1 MIAYNNIQAV
11 YFLGIGGIGMSA
23 LARYFKLR
31 GKLVAGYDRSPSPL
45 TQEMEKEGIAIHFTD
60 EVSAIPRSFLEL
72 PKTDVLVVITP
83 AIPANHTE
91 LNFFKE
97 EGYTL
102 VKRSEVLG
110 LITRETFGIGIAGTH
125 GKTTTSAITS
135 HLLEASALKPAAF
148 VGGIMANY
156 GTNFLPGMGGISVM
170 EADEFDRS
178 FLRLHPSVAVITA
191 MDPDHLDIY
200 GTEENFREGFL
211 QYASQ
216 VVDGGKLIVH
226 ESLCPFFKDKAFIS
240 YGIGET
246 ADVRAKNIRVENGRF
261 VFDIDGIFTL
271 ENLSLAMPGR
281 HNVSNAVA
289 ALSAAYFAGAPL
301 DKLALALASFKG
313 VKRRFELM
321 AENAGKVYI
330 DDYAHHPKE
339 LDACISAARELFPG
353 KRIFGAFQP
362 HLFSRT
368 RDFAE
373 GFAQSLSALD
383 YLYLLPIYPAR
394 ELPIEGVT
402 SEFLQAQ
409 ISCPNEIV
417 SKTDLAKSV
426 SLDLGNFD
434 VLLTMGAG
442 DIDQVVGDLQKIIS
456 A

>member
-83 AIPANHTE
+83 AIPASHTE

-135 HLLEASALKPAAF
+135 HLLEASGLKPAAF

-216 VVDGGKLIVH
+216 VVDGGKLIVN